1 MAKRQNVYDGVSYDR
16 LKNEIKEII
25 LYLSSESMDNI
36 EDSIHYRTTAKGGVI
51 PSITVTIEV
60 KVETQLI
67 TIESFCKILKSL
79 LDKEGLSDFVKVGIE
94 SLNNKLTEIQAYY
107 EKQPINKIKDRLLP
121 LKSGKGVID
130 TLAQSKENQIRYRTK
145 ISEKILKIIPLINEL
160 ESLKEAIQV
169 KGGYEIPEV
178 MLYDL

>member
-1 MAKRQNVYDGVSYDR
+1 MAKRQNVYDGVSYDK

-51 PSITVTIEV
+51 PSITVTIEA
-60 KVETQLI
+60 KIETQLI

-94 SLNNKLTEIQAYY
+94 SLNSKLTEIQAYY

-169 KGGYEIPEV
+169 KGGYEIRES
-178 MLYDL
+178 MLYD